1 VRNLKNDD
9 AKTPAAAER
18 KIQALFARLHAGDDF
33 ATVAQEYSE
42 DARTASGG
50 GDMGFIPVSALNPT
64 PQLKQAV
71 EALQVNQYTGIIRSS
86 SGFHIIKLLGIEP
99 AGTHTLTE
107 MRVQNAIRQTLKNE
121 REQLLKAAYIETLR
135 NRAKVENY
143 LAEQI
148 VKGQLSPPA
157 AK

>member
-1 VRNLKNDD
+1 VL
-9 AKTPAAAER
+9 
-18 KIQALFARLHAGDDF
+18 
-33 ATVAQEYSE
+33 
-42 DARTASGG
+42 
-50 GDMGFIPVSALNPT
+50 
-64 PQLKQAV
+64 
-71 EALQVNQYTGIIRSS
+71 ALQVNQYTGIIRSS

-99 AGTHTLTE
+99 AATHTLSE
-107 MRVQNAIRQTLKNE
+107 VRVQNAIRQTLKNE